1 MVLFFEISVF
11 TMQIHITS
19 FTQQISG
26 QQELPILIS
35 RIHNVLQKIEQ
46 PYTNE
51 YRKKLEIIEKAA
63 DLFEKIHMFFSRI
76 QQPHTNKYQKNL
88 EIQNRKE

>member
-1 MVLFFEISVF
+1 MII
-11 TMQIHITS
+11 QITLITEQTS
-19 FTQQISG
+19 R
-26 QQELPILIS
+26 QQELLIFYVK
-35 RIHNVLQKIEQ
+35 INNFLQKIKQ

-51 YRKKLEIIEKAA
+51 YHKKLEIIEKAA

-76 QQPHTNKYQKNL
+76 QQPHTNKYHKNL

>member
-1 MVLFFEISVF
+1 
-11 TMQIHITS
+11 MQIHITS
-19 FTQQISG
+19 FTQQISR
-26 QQELPILIS
+26 QQELPIFIS
-35 RIHNVLQKIEQ
+35 RIHNFLQKMQQ

-51 YRKKLEIIEKAA
+51 YHEKLEIIERAA

-76 QQPHTNKYQKNL
+76 QQPYTNKYHEKL